1 MNIQE
6 RINNDIKEAMRNK
19 DVDRLAALRAVKSA
33 IMLEMTK
40 DGSSIISDQI
50 SLEIIFKLIKQRRD
64 AANIYRDGNRDDLAD
79 EEINQLK
86 HLEEY
91 IPAQM
96 GEESVRIE
104 VKEVIQSLGAS
115 SVSDMGKCMGIL
127 INKLKGKAEGSLI
140 SRLVKEE
147 LEKS

>member
-19 DVDRLAALRAVKSA
+19 QVDRLAALRAVKSA

-40 DGSSIISDQI
+40 DGSSIVSDQI
-50 SLEIIFKLIKQRRD
+50 SLDIIIKLIKQRRD
-64 AANIYRDGNRDDLAD
+64 AANIYRDEKRDDLAD

-86 HLEEY
+86 HLQEY
-91 IPAQM
+91 VPAQM

-104 VKEVIQSLGAS
+104 VKEVIKALEAS
-115 SVSDMGKCMGIL
+115 SISDMGKCMGIL

-147 LEKS
+147 LEKI